1 MPVPAELME
10 MLRCLECRST
20 LEQQADA
27 LVCAGCGLHYP
38 VEGDIPVMLRDAAYR
53 KDDDR

>member
-1 MPVPAELME
+1 MAVPAELME
-10 MLRCLECRST
+10 MLRCLECRAM
-20 LEQQADA
+20 LEELEAE
-27 LVCAGCGLHYP
+27 LVCSGCGLCYP

>member
-1 MPVPAELME
+1 MAVPAELME

-20 LEQQADA
+20 LEENDGA
-27 LVCAGCGLHYP
+27 LICSGCDLHYP